1 MRSTSSPHLI
11 AASPAGACSRSR
23 GAGRVVAVAC
33 AAALAVAST
42 ATPLVAAAAAQS
54 SVLQQAQGT
63 SVAPGAQPSSSSA
76 GGGVGSGG
84 RLDVPANFNAP
95 GADKGEQLI
104 GWAKAG
110 ALILGTLGL
119 MTGAVVGKLMRQ
131 AGNHHAEG
139 VRASAMGIGGA
150 MVLAGSAAQ
159 LVTWLMGS

>member
-1 MRSTSSPHLI
+1 
-11 AASPAGACSRSR
+11 
-23 GAGRVVAVAC
+23 
-33 AAALAVAST
+33 
-42 ATPLVAAAAAQS
+42 
-54 SVLQQAQGT
+54 LQQAQG
-63 SVAPGAQPSSSSA
+63 SYLAPRVQPSGASA
-76 GGGVGSGG
+76 NSK
-84 RLDVPANFNAP
+84 LDVPANFDAP

-139 VRASAMGIGGA
+139 VRASAIGIGGA

-159 LVTWLMGS
+159 LVTWLMGG